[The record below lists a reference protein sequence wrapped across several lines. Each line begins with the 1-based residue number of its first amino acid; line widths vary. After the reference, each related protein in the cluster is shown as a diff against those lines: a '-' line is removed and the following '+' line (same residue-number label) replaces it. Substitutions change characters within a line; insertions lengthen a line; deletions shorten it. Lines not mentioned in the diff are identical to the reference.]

1 MVFQCIFPW
10 AWETSFP
17 RLPWI
22 SKNGFRVLFN
32 AVSISAFSS
41 GKSQQNAM
49 VELSFVCPRIWE
61 MLSISTP
68 ISASIYADI
77 ILKFCC
83 IRIGFQDQPVFF
95 FTFGKLLENEIYNS
109 SLTFFRPSPYSFLVA
124 FMAAPKA
131 LKSYNGTGRFAIFL
145 HPITF

>member
-1 MVFQCIFPW
+1 
-10 AWETSFP
+10 
-17 RLPWI
+17 
-22 SKNGFRVLFN
+22 
-32 AVSISAFSS
+32 
-41 GKSQQNAM
+41 M

-95 FTFGKLLENEIYNS
+95 FSFGQFLENDIWNFQGPVLGSPGKIFKGLGVKMCPVIGTEPLNS
-109 SLTFFRPSPYSFLVA
+109 
-124 FMAAPKA
+124 
-131 LKSYNGTGRFAIFL
+131 
-145 HPITF
+145 